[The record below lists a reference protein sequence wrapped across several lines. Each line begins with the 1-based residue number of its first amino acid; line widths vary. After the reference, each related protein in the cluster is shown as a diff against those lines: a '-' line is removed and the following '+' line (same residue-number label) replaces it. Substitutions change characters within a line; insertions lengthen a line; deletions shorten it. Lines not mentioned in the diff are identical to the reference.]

1 MDKQVRVLV
10 EEAQRQGWTARP
22 TKKGWLLLAPDGV
35 GMVTIHGTP
44 SDSHWL
50 GNAVSRMRKHG
61 FVWPP
66 GR

>member
-10 EEAQRQGWTARP
+10 EEAQRQGWTVRP
-22 TKKGWLLLAPDGV
+22 KKKGFLLLAPDGV
-35 GMVTIHGTP
+35 GMVTVHSTP

-50 GNAVSRMRKHG
+50 GNAVSRMRRHG

-66 GR
+66 RR